1 MIVKLLFF
9 LMYLWALGNF
19 TAALSVILYRT
30 VKTPHRQKQWHNL
43 VQGSM
48 FLNMGAV
55 LLISGGTLQHFY
67 LWLLMTANLFLASWC
82 VRIMRHRY
90 ETRLKDQKLTFR
102 IVRVKHNTA
111 HGTVEIDGIRYRAY
125 IPPVWVKEHLDEN
138 GRLFPG
144 TYKRYQAQTVQKA
157 RFKRFV
163 PVYGNEDRPLVELG

>member
-1 MIVKLLFF
+1 
-9 LMYLWALGNF
+9 
-19 TAALSVILYRT
+19 
-30 VKTPHRQKQWHNL
+30 
-43 VQGSM
+43 M

-125 IPPVWVKEHLDEN
+125 IPPVWVKEHLDES

>member
-1 MIVKLLFF
+1 MAQPDSRQHVFEYGRRFADFRRNI
-9 LMYLWALGNF
+9 
-19 TAALSVILYRT
+19 AAFLSVAADDGKPVSRF
-30 VKTPHRQKQWHNL
+30 V
-43 VQGSM
+43 V
-48 FLNMGAV
+48 
-55 LLISGGTLQHFY
+55 
-67 LWLLMTANLFLASWC
+67 
-82 VRIMRHRY
+82 
-90 ETRLKDQKLTFR
+90 R

-125 IPPVWVKEHLDEN
+125 IPPVWVKEHLDES

>member
-1 MIVKLLFF
+1 MIEKLLFF

-30 VKTPHRQKQWHNL
+30 VKPPHRQKQWHNL

-90 ETRLKDQKLTFR
+90 ETRLKDQKTDFS
-102 IVRVKHNTA
+102 
-111 HGTVEIDGIRYRAY
+111 
-125 IPPVWVKEHLDEN
+125 
-138 GRLFPG
+138 
-144 TYKRYQAQTVQKA
+144 
-157 RFKRFV
+157 
-163 PVYGNEDRPLVELG
+163 DRPG